1 MSPLKIVCSCKNF
14 LSVISS
20 PSCKSVFVQFS
31 PLVEKYIR
39 AVLSARAKLT
49 STNYLGSQSKMHE
62 RTKMH
67 EGTKLHE
74 CTKMHEDK
82 IARR

>member
-1 MSPLKIVCSCKNF
+1 MRQRLKK
-14 LSVISS
+14 LISS
-20 PSCKSVFVQFS
+20 VWYYFARYKNDPDSIITAEELKLVS
-31 PLVEKYIR
+31 PIILLIK
-39 AVLSARAKLT
+39 T
-49 STNYLGSQSKMHE
+49 SRHKPTKNGSQSKMHE

>member
-1 MSPLKIVCSCKNF
+1 MFVLYDTIYLTIKKYLLLESGAQ
-14 LSVISS
+14 
-20 PSCKSVFVQFS
+20 KSFWLLCRTVH
-31 PLVEKYIR
+31 
-39 AVLSARAKLT
+39 
-49 STNYLGSQSKMHE
+49 YLNGSQSKMHE